1 MLHRISIKL
10 TSLLFLNRTHDG
22 SFEICV
28 YGLELFLYS
37 CLSTAGLLLIGMA
50 FNKLAY
56 SIIIILVFYICQ
68 TSGGGKHANS
78 HIMCFLTM
86 ALFLCIALL
95 LNSLNIRIIINI
107 IVALISLTYLLIRPL
122 VLHKNKKY
130 LQNRTHQ
137 MKLVSRICVLF
148 VAGIYI
154 LFFYIN
160 SDYCRPVGI
169 GMLYAAFSRFS
180 GYLSSKLKTT

>member
-10 TSLLFLNRTHDG
+10 TSLLFLNRTRDE

-28 YGLELFLYS
+28 YGLELF
-37 CLSTAGLLLIGMA
+37 
-50 FNKLAY
+50 
-56 SIIIILVFYICQ
+56 
-68 TSGGGKHANS
+68 
-78 HIMCFLTM
+78 
-86 ALFLCIALL
+86 
-95 LNSLNIRIIINI
+95 
-107 IVALISLTYLLIRPL
+107 
-122 VLHKNKKY
+122 
-130 LQNRTHQ
+130 
-137 MKLVSRICVLF
+137 LVSRICVLF